1 MLPEGIPLKVLIKR
15 RLSHGCALILDFLPF
30 HQAGRFQ
37 TCRLNPHTHT
47 YTWMFAHTYGFIMI
61 YQCLSYV
68 FQLRRDLWFRAR
80 GWRMLWK
87 SQLRRFGPGSPDR
100 SQLNHQK
107 WESTSGLTNRNGHLA
122 DKGTSSQEHNCDLP
136 NLPSSYYLLPID
148 WDLPS
153 SYYLLLYTRLTL
165 RIKRLERSIFQPPTH
180 GRIYVGR
187 MVICFISPGKCLQ
200 R

>member
-107 WESTSGLTNRNGHLA
+107 WGINQWLNQQEWALSRQGDFIA
-122 DKGTSSQEHNCDLP
+122 GTQLRFTKFT
-136 NLPSSYYLLPID
+136 I
-148 WDLPS
+148 
-153 SYYLLLYTRLTL
+153 LLLSPTYRLRFTIL
-165 RIKRLERSIFQPPTH
+165 LLSPT
-180 GRIYVGR
+180 IYKIDTENQTVGKKHLPTPHSWQDLCR
-187 MVICFISPGKCLQ
+187 TNGNMFH
-200 R
+200 